1 MIDGLERRADI
12 EHAAAAGTQHVP
24 RQFEQAEPGGVQERG
39 QRALFVEAVL
49 GGEIEHIDAAEVAI
63 GRFTNRL
70 LDGGNAIGIGRLPQ
84 HAEKSFRFT
93 HRSWSLIPGSVP
105 RRTRKVGLRSLPF
118 KAQGRERMRI
128 ATSQR
133 IDVCLEILGKRL

>member
-12 EHAAAAGTQHVP
+12 EHAAAAGAQHVP

-49 GGEIEHIDAAEVAI
+49 GGEIEHVDAAEIAI
-63 GRFTNRL
+63 GRFAHHL

-84 HAEKSFRFT
+84 HAEKSFRIA
-93 HRSWSLIPGSVP
+93 HNSQSYAGLSAEAHEEGRSAVSSL
-105 RRTRKVGLRSLPF
+105 
-118 KAQGRERMRI
+118 QG
-128 ATSQR
+128 A
-133 IDVCLEILGKRL
+133 GP